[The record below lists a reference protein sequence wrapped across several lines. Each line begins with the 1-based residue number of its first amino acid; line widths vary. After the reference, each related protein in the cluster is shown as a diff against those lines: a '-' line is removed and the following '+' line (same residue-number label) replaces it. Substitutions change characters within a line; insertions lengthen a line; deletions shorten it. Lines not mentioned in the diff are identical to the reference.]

1 MIKLEAFRVV
11 HPAGTFM
18 TIIAWNPDNYMDVYD
33 ILRHRLGSLA
43 TITELTDDEV
53 RDFPAR
59 EGHPII
65 TIVAE

>member
-18 TIIAWNPDNYMDVYD
+18 AIIAWNPEHYTDVYY
-33 ILRHRLGSLA
+33 ILHQRLGSLA
-43 TITELTDDEV
+43 TITELTEDEI

-65 TIVAE
+65 TIVAD